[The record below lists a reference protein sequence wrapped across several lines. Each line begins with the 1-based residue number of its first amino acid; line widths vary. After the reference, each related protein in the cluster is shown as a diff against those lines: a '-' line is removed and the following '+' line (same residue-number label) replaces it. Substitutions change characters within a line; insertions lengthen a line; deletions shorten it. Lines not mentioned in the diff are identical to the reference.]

1 MAYIELIG
9 KIKQKNNGT
18 FKLMD
23 AVDVE
28 MSDGTS
34 VEERIVELEKNQG
47 TGGGSGDV
55 TVIEYDDTKIKKDIA
70 DLQSENANTR
80 ETIEEL
86 QTSKADSSA
95 ITKLDNSKA
104 DREELAALDE
114 AKADKD
120 VVNEL
125 KTSKADRTDIEKLEN
140 DKADKTDI
148 QELDEAKADRTEIP
162 DISNLATTEY
172 VDKKVASSGGSG
184 GASFET
190 SDTIPTEN
198 ADLGKIVF
206 NSSPIAGGYIG
217 WVYTPVGW
225 LGFGKIQASNR
236 FTLSDGTNFV
246 LSDGTLF
253 VLSENNNYSENAVLS
268 SENEPIMLVDGSY
281 FEI

>member
-34 VEERIVELEKNQG
+34 VEERIVKLEENQG
-47 TGGGSGDV
+47 SGSGSGGGTIVD
-55 TVIEYDDTKIKKDIA
+55 YDDTAIKKDIA
-70 DLQSENANTR
+70 DLQLENTNNK
-80 ETIEEL
+80 EVIEEL
-86 QTSKADSSA
+86 KEGKADKSA
-95 ITKLDNSKA
+95 VTKLD
-104 DREELAALDE
+104 EG
-114 AKADKD
+114 KADKS
-120 VVNEL
+120 EI
-125 KTSKADRTDIEKLEN
+125 TA
-140 DKADKTDI
+140 
-148 QELDEAKADRTEIP
+148 LDEAKADRTEIEELQTLKADRSDITALNEAKANKEDIP
-162 DISNLATTEY
+162 DISNLASTDY
-172 VDKKVASSGGSG
+172 VDRKVSSISGGG
-184 GASFET
+184 GTSFET
-190 SDTIPTEN
+190 SDTIPMED
-198 ADLGKIVF
+198 AVLGKIVF
-206 NSSPIAGGYIG
+206 NSSPVADGYIG

-281 FEI
+281 LEI